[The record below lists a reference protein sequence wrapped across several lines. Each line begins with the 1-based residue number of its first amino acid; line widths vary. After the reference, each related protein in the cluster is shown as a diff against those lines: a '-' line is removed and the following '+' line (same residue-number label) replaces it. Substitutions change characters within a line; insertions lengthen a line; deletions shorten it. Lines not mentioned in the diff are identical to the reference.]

1 MYNHHNPDFAQ
12 PLMDE
17 LLKTLGA
24 GWKDCSYGND
34 CTSSIYTELPN
45 GSVLSINIPNSE
57 LDEPDDEE
65 FAEYTVCIDSGD
77 FWNFTHQSEAVAK
90 AREIINNRKSI

>member
-1 MYNHHNPDFAQ
+1 MYNHHNPEYAQ

-17 LLKTLGA
+17 LLKSLGA
-24 GWKDCSYGND
+24 GWSDSSYGND
-34 CTSSIYTELPN
+34 CTSSISFELPS
-45 GSVLSINIPNSE
+45 GSLVCINIPNSE
-57 LDEPDDEE
+57 LDEPMDEE

-90 AREIINNRKSI
+90 AREIINRKSI